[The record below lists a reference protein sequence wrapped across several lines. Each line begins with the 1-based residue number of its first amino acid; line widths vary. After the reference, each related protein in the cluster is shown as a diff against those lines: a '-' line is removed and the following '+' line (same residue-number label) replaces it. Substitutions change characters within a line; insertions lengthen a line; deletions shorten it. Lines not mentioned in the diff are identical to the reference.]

1 MQLLLYFTYNLSKKT
16 ILFRLILNYLILL
29 PDMKTI
35 IALVLLFQLAYVSF
49 SQTGKL
55 EGRVYNSKTNENLP
69 FVNLQI
75 AGTTSGV
82 ATDFDGKFKLEN
94 ISPGFIQLKVSFVG
108 YISTLTS
115 DIQIINGKTSYIE
128 IPLTEVKYELDQVT
142 ITAQR
147 FVKNEESPVSLRSIS
162 ISEIENSAGANRD
175 IAKIIQSFP
184 GVAAIPGPS
193 RNDII
198 VRGGASNESRFYI
211 DDVEIPNINHF
222 ATQGASGGSNGIL
235 NADFLR
241 EVNFYSGAFP
251 ASKGNVLSA
260 VFDFKQIDGNK
271 DKLKFRTTLG
281 ASDLALTLDGPIND
295 KSTFIFS
302 VRRSY
307 LKFLFKAL
315 GLPFLPTYNDYQLKA
330 KYRINPKNEITLV
343 SVGALDVSELDTKI
357 KNPTEYQQYILNYLP
372 RYEQWNYTIGSTYKH
387 YRENGYSLI
396 VLSRN
401 MLNNHQ
407 LKYLN
412 NDDTNESNKII
423 EYTSQESENKIN
435 IENNIETTNNIK
447 LNYGVNGVMAR
458 YSNNTFQKININNV
472 LDTAVYN
479 SSLDLYRYGLFA
491 QASKGFFD
499 HRLDLSLGI
508 RTDAC
513 LYDNTMSNPLNQFS
527 PRFSASYTLT
537 KKISISFNT
546 GRYFQL
552 PPYTTL
558 GFKNNEGDFI
568 NKNNNISYI
577 KTDHIIGGF
586 SFQPSQNTKFSLE
599 GFIKLY
605 DDYPFSLKDSICLSN
620 RPADYGVFGNEEVIS
635 KSKGKAIGLEFLLQ
649 SRIAE
654 KTNLVIS
661 YTFARSEF
669 EDKFGNFKP
678 SSWDNRHILIITG
691 NKKFNK
697 NWSIAL
703 KWRFAGGLPY
713 TPYDIDRS
721 SYISAWD
728 VVNQPY
734 FDYDNV
740 NSKRF
745 KSFHQLDL
753 RIDKSYYLKK
763 SSIKFYF
770 DVQNAYN
777 FKSEEQ
783 NRLTNLDDYG
793 NKLID
798 PNDPTRY
805 NLRTIQSTGGGT
817 ILPTLGIILDF

>member
-1 MQLLLYFTYNLSKKT
+1 MNMKT
-16 ILFRLILNYLILL
+16 LYLIFCC
-29 PDMKTI
+29 
-35 IALVLLFQLAYVSF
+35 LFYSIVVF
-49 SQTGKL
+49 SQTGKIQ
-55 EGRVYNSKTNENLP
+55 GRVFNHKTNESLP
-69 FVNLQI
+69 FVNIQVI
-75 AGTTSGV
+75 GTTTGV
-82 ATDFDGKFKLEN
+82 STDIEGKFLIEN
-94 ISPGFIQLKVSFVG
+94 IKPGFIQLKVSYVG
-108 YISTLTS
+108 YISTITS
-115 DIQIINGKTSYIE
+115 DIQVINGKTSTIE
-128 IPLTEVKYELDQVT
+128 IPLTEIKYELDQVT

-147 FVKNEESPVSLRSIS
+147 FVKNEDSPVSLRSIS

-198 VRGGASNESRFYI
+198 VRGGASNECRFYI

-281 ASDLALTLDGPIND
+281 ASDLALTMDGPIND

-315 GLPFLPTYNDYQLKA
+315 GLPFLPTYNDYQLKT
-330 KYRINPKNEITLV
+330 KYRINAKNEITFV
-343 SVGALDVSELDTKI
+343 SVGALDVSQIDTKI
-357 KNPTEYQQYILNYLP
+357 KNPTEYQQYILNYIP
-372 RYEQWNYTIGSTYKH
+372 KYEQWNYTIGATYKH
-387 YRENGYSLI
+387 FRENGYSLV

-401 MLNNHQ
+401 MLNNRQ
-407 LKYLN
+407 IKYLN
-412 NDDTNESNKII
+412 NDESSESNKII
-423 EYTSQESENKIN
+423 DYISQESENKLN
-435 IENNIETTNNIK
+435 AENNIETTHGIK
-447 LNYGVNGVMAR
+447 INYGINLNMAK
-458 YSNNTFQKININNV
+458 YTNNTFQKFFVNNTS
-472 LDTAVYN
+472 DTAVYDTKLN
-479 SSLDLYRYGLFA
+479 IYRYGAFA
-491 QASKGFFD
+491 QVSKGFFQ
-499 HRLDLSLGI
+499 HRLDLSIGI

-513 LYDNTMSNPLNQFS
+513 LFDNSMSNPLNQLS

-537 KKISISFNT
+537 EKVSLNFNT
-546 GRYFQL
+546 GRYYQL

-558 GFKNNEGDFI
+558 GFKNNVGEFI
-568 NKNNNISYI
+568 NKTNNITYI
-577 KTDHIIGGF
+577 TSDHIIAGI
-586 SFQPSQNTKFSLE
+586 SYQPSQNTKFSLE
-599 GFIKLY
+599 GFMKLY
-605 DDYPFSLKDSICLSN
+605 NNYPFSIKDSICLSN

-635 KSKGKAIGLEFLLQ
+635 KSKGRAMGIEFLVQ

-654 KTNLVIS
+654 NTNLVVA
-661 YTFARSEF
+661 YTFAESEF
-669 EDKFGNFKP
+669 EDKFGNFNP
-678 SSWDNRHILIITG
+678 SSWDNRHILIITA
-691 NKKFNK
+691 NHKFKK
-697 NWSIAL
+697 NWSFAM

-713 TPYDIDRS
+713 TPYDVERS

-728 VVNQPY
+728 VINQPY
-734 FDYDNV
+734 MDYNNV

-745 KSFHQLDL
+745 KPFHQLDI
-753 RIDKSYYLKK
+753 RIDKTFYMKNSSLK
-763 SSIKFYF
+763 IYF

-777 FKSEEQ
+777 FKSDEQ
-783 NRLTNLDDYG
+783 NRLTNLDESG

-798 PNDPTRY
+798 PNNPARY
-805 NLRTIQSTGGGT
+805 NLRTIPSEGNGT
-817 ILPTLGIILDF
+817 VLPTLGIIFDF